1 LLCIHA
7 RIYFIFIRKKVRGR
21 EMRTLIRTSLVVS
34 MALAFLCM
42 TAPLGYTQEAST
54 PKFLCPNCGV
64 ANEYPKCPPGMIKTS
79 QHGCPD
85 IKDIV
90 GPTRVVDVRPPEDPD
105 LAYAL
110 SPAWSPDG
118 ALGEST
124 ACHKKCGAAFPVD
137 SSISVEDHDISQL

>member
-1 LLCIHA
+1 LLCSHP

-21 EMRTLIRTSLVVS
+21 KMRTLIRTSLVVS

-42 TAPLGYTQEAST
+42 TAPLGYTHEAST
-54 PKFLCPNCGV
+54 PKFPCPNCGV
-64 ANEYPKCPPGMIKTS
+64 ANEYPKCPPGVYKIS
-79 QHGCPD
+79 QNGCPD

-90 GPTRVVDVRPPEDPD
+90 GPIPVVDLRPPEDPD
-105 LAYAL
+105 LAHVL

-124 ACHKKCGAAFPVD
+124 ACHKKCGVAFPVD
-137 SSISVEDHDISQL
+137 SIISFEDHDISPL